1 MMMVRMVVMM
11 VVMMMEMTTMITMT
25 VMMVLTMMMVMHQT
39 DVANYFA
46 FLTNNVLSQSCI
58 CSVCP
63 SNLICCETHKFVIN
77 HFISSLN

>member
-1 MMMVRMVVMM
+1 MM

-46 FLTNNVLSQSCI
+46 FLTTNVLSQSCI

-63 SNLICCETHKFVIN
+63 SNLICCEAHKFVIN